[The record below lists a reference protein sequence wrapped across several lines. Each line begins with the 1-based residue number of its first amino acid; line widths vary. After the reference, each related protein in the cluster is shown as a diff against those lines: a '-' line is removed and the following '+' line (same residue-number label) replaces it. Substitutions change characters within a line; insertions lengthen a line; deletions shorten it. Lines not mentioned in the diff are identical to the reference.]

1 MPGEPLD
8 LWSQKGIG
16 TEIRGEKIMK
26 KLIFLLFI
34 STSFM
39 RCGFS
44 EYWRL
49 NTQYLENKNQVKK
62 REALLETTNKQFK
75 IDKNNFLNTLND

>member
-1 MPGEPLD
+1 
-8 LWSQKGIG
+8 
-16 TEIRGEKIMK
+16 MK
-26 KLIFLLFI
+26 KLILLLFI

-39 RCGFS
+39 RFGIS

-49 NTQYLENKNQVKK
+49 NTQYLENKNQVEK
-62 REALLETTNKQFK
+62 REALLETTNKQFQ